1 MFEFGNPEYL
11 HLAYLI
17 PLLIAL
23 FLFLRYRRKKV
34 LKKYGDR
41 KVVQELMPEVSQS
54 RPVIK
59 FVVMLLALSFVI
71 IALARPRFGAKLEKV
86 KQEGREI
93 IIALDVSNSMLAE
106 DIKPNRLERAKRA
119 IAQLTDRMKNDKV
132 GMIVF
137 AGDAYTQVPITSD
150 YAAAKLFLSAVN
162 TDMVSKQG
170 TAIGKA
176 IELAMNSFTPNEE
189 ASKALLIITDGEN
202 HIQDPVPVAEN
213 AAEQGIRVF
222 TIGMG
227 LPEGAP
233 VPDKNSPAK
242 YLQEGGST
250 VISKL
255 DEQTLRGIAKAG
267 EGTYIRANNI
277 RTGVNAVFDEI
288 SELEKTEMEQKV
300 FTEYNE
306 KFQYF
311 AGIALLLLLLDFFIM
326 ERKNRYLERLNI
338 FGGNRPEGTQ

>member
-1 MFEFGNPEYL
+1 
-11 HLAYLI
+11 
-17 PLLIAL
+17 
-23 FLFLRYRRKKV
+23 
-34 LKKYGDR
+34 
-41 KVVQELMPEVSQS
+41 
-54 RPVIK
+54 
-59 FVVMLLALSFVI
+59 
-71 IALARPRFGAKLEKV
+71 
-86 KQEGREI
+86 
-93 IIALDVSNSMLAE
+93 MLAE
-106 DIKPNRLERAKRA
+106 DIKPNRLQRAKRA

-137 AGDAYTQVPITSD
+137 AGDAYIQVPITSD
-150 YAAAKLFLSAVN
+150 YAAAKLFLNAVN

-202 HIQDPVPVAEN
+202 HIKNPVPVAEN

-227 LPEGAP
+227 LPKGAP
-233 VPDKNSPAK
+233 VPDKDSPAK
-242 YLQEGGST
+242 YLQEDGST

-255 DEQTLRGIAKAG
+255 DEQTLRAIAQAG

-288 SELEKTEMEQKV
+288 SKLEKTEMEQKV

-311 AGIALLLLLLDFFIM
+311 AGVALLLLLLDFLIM
-326 ERKNRYLERLNI
+326 ERKNKYLERLNI
-338 FGGNRPEGTQ
+338 FGGNRSEGTQ